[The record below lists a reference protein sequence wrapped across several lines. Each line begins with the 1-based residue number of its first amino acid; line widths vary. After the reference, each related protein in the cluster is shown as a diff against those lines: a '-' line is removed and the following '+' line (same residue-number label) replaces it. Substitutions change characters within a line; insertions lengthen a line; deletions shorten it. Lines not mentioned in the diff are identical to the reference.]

1 MKSSSRCCC
10 YYCGVQWTHGAHTQ
24 KGLLFLH
31 FYGQL
36 NNYIWYLQPVDWAA
50 KYELCSVPDRE
61 RERGGGGSGGGRH
74 TVRCKDDATGGW
86 TEETAKKA
94 ASKRIALKACKVR
107 EESGE

>member
-1 MKSSSRCCC
+1 MKSSSRCCCCC

-50 KYELCSVPDRE
+50 AAEAKYELCSVPDRE
-61 RERGGGGSGGGRH
+61 RERGG
-74 TVRCKDDATGGW
+74 VA
-86 TEETAKKA
+86 
-94 ASKRIALKACKVR
+94 V
-107 EESGE
+107 GEGDTL